1 MRWSIRSAD
10 ESLTSSQQVTMHK
23 NNPIHALRVASCLL
37 VAGASIALCPNA
49 QAQMF
54 ETKAVLED
62 TKLYFT
68 APLRWDR
75 TDWLYFGSTLAA
87 VAVAH
92 EFDDNVRNHFVTD
105 PAAQLGTKDLHSTR
119 DAMPMVVLAAGTL
132 AYAALIHSKDG
143 YYESGSMVEAG
154 VLTAVSTTVFK
165 YALGRERPHDTLK
178 VDSWFANGDSFPS
191 GHTSLAFAVGTVFA
205 ESGSD
210 RYRWIRRGIGYG
222 AAGLTAYWRL
232 KDNAHWTSDV
242 VAGAALGF
250 TTAQFVMDRRDHS
263 HRQVTTSIV
272 PVDGGLALAFNLP
285 LN

>member
-1 MRWSIRSAD
+1 MHLLHRLHASRFAGMLLAT
-10 ESLTSSQQVTMHK
+10 LTG
-23 NNPIHALRVASCLL
+23 L
-37 VAGASIALCPNA
+37 ALCPAA
-49 QAQMF
+49 QAQVF
-54 ETKAVLED
+54 EAKAALED

-92 EFDDNVRNHFVTD
+92 EFDDNVRNHFVGD
-105 PAAQLGTKDLHSTR
+105 PAAALGKQDLNGTR
-119 DAMPMVVLAAGTL
+119 DALPTLALAAGTW

-143 YYESGSMVEAG
+143 YYETGTMLEAG
-154 VLTAVSTTVFK
+154 VLTAASTTIFK
-165 YALGRERPHDTLK
+165 YALGRERPHDTLE
-178 VDSWFANGDSFPS
+178 VDSWFAGGDSFPS
-191 GHTSLAFAVGTVFA
+191 GHASLAFAVGTVFA

-210 RYRWIRRGIGYG
+210 RYRWIRRGLGYG
-222 AAGLTAYWRL
+222 AAGLTSYWRL
-232 KDNAHWTSDV
+232 KGNAHWTSDV

-263 HRQVTTSIV
+263 HRRVTTSV
-272 PVDGGLALAFNLP
+272 LPVDSGLALAFSLP

>member
-1 MRWSIRSAD
+1 MHKSDRIRLTPPVGILLAA
-10 ESLTSSQQVTMHK
+10 LTSL
-23 NNPIHALRVASCLL
+23 P
-37 VAGASIALCPNA
+37 LCPTA
-49 QAQMF
+49 HAQMF
-54 ETKAVLED
+54 ETRAVLED

-68 APLRWDR
+68 APLRWDQ

-92 EFDDNVRNHFVTD
+92 EFDDNVRNHFVAD
-105 PAAQLGTKDLHSTR
+105 PAAALGTKDLHSTR
-119 DAMPMVVLAAGTL
+119 DALPMVALAAGTL

-143 YYESGSMVEAG
+143 YYESGTMLEAG

-165 YALGRERPHDTLK
+165 YALGRERPHDTLD
-178 VDSWFANGDSFPS
+178 VDSWFAGGDSFPS

-210 RYRWIRRGIGYG
+210 RYRWLRRGIGYG

-263 HRQVTTSIV
+263 HRRVATSIV
-272 PVDGGLALAFNLP
+272 PVDGGLALAFSLP

>member
-1 MRWSIRSAD
+1 MPPFDPFRRTRV
-10 ESLTSSQQVTMHK
+10 LGT
-23 NNPIHALRVASCLL
+23 ALAAF
-37 VAGASIALCPNA
+37 AGVALCGTA

-54 ETKAVLED
+54 EPKAVLED

-68 APLRWDR
+68 APLRWDH

-92 EFDDNVRNHFVTD
+92 EFDDNVRNHFVAD
-105 PAAQLGTKDLHSTR
+105 PAAAIGTTDPQGKR
-119 DAMPMVVLAAGTL
+119 DALPALALAAGTV

-143 YYESGSMVEAG
+143 YYETGTMLEAG
-154 VLTAVSTTVFK
+154 ILTAASTTVFK

-178 VDSWFANGDSFPS
+178 VDSWFASGDSFPS
-191 GHTSLAFAVGTVFA
+191 GHASLAFAVGTVFA

-210 RYRWIRRGIGYG
+210 RYRWIRRGLGYG
-222 AAGLTAYWRL
+222 AAGLTAYWRV
-232 KDNAHWTSDV
+232 KGNAHWTSDV

-250 TTAQFVMDRRDHS
+250 TTAQFVMNRRDHS
-263 HRQVTTSIV
+263 HQRVSTSIV
-272 PVDGGLALAFNLP
+272 PVDGGLALAFSLP